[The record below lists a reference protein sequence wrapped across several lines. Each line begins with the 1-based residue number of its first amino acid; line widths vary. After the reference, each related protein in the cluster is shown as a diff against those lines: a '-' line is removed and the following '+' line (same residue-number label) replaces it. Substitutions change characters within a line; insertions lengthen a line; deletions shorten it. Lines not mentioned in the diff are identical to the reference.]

1 MIISMTGFARREA
14 PVPGGVLAC
23 ELRSVNHRYLE
34 PSLRLPEELRAL
46 EPELRALLQKELRRG
61 KVDCTLTYRAGNQGD
76 RSLEVDAELIGRL
89 APALEQLAAATRAVN
104 ASTQLSLVELLRYPG
119 VVREASVDSEA
130 LLAAGR
136 KLFSGALAD
145 LKTMRASEG
154 SRLKDLVEQRCDQ
167 LVELVAQVRSRLP
180 EVRLA
185 IRSKLADR
193 LAELG
198 ASANNERL
206 EQEIALILQRMDV
219 AEELDRLDGHIAET
233 RKIIA
238 SPEAAGRKLDFLMQ
252 EYNREANT
260 LSSKSADLTT
270 TRIAVEMKV
279 LIEQVREQ
287 VQNIE

>member
-61 KVDCTLTYRAGNQGD
+61 KVDCTLTYRVGNQTG
-76 RSLEVDAELIGRL
+76 RSLEVDAELVGRM

-119 VVREASVDSEA
+119 VVREASIDSET

-145 LKTMRASEG
+145 LKVMRASEG
-154 SRLKDLVEQRCDQ
+154 SRLKDLVDQRCDQ

-180 EVRLA
+180 EVQASIRVRLT
-185 IRSKLADR
+185 DR
-193 LAELG
+193 LAELV
-198 ASANNERL
+198 AAVNNERL

-219 AEELDRLDGHIAET
+219 AEELDRLDGHITET
-233 RKIIA
+233 RKIIE

-260 LSSKSADLTT
+260 LSSKSQDLTT